1 MQRRA
6 IILALGAA
14 TSPMVARA
22 QPAEKLRSSL
32 RVGLAGYLTNFGSAQ
47 NAFLQ
52 RLAELGFVEGRNLSF
67 NSELTFIPNLDAA
80 YADMVKDGVDILL
93 ALGPE
98 IGTEKRSSCCGG
110 SGSGSVRS
118 DGLRPF
124 ATRLCCKP
132 C

>member
-14 TSPMVARA
+14 TSPMVGHAQRA
-22 QPAEKLRSSL
+22 DKLGSSL
-32 RVGLAGYLTNFGSAQ
+32 RVGLAGYLTNFSSAQ

-67 NSELTFIPNLDAA
+67 NSELTFLPNLDAA

-93 ALGPE
+93 AFCYLNAVLSLLRN
-98 IGTEKRSSCCGG
+98 RSALVEERHDQVP
-110 SGSGSVRS
+110 VR
-118 DGLRPF
+118 
-124 ATRLCCKP
+124 
-132 C
+132 